1 MDYFDQIGVLGIAS
15 RLRRLLKRLLS
26 DGEKVYRSRKIDF
39 AISWFPVF
47 HILAYRSPLTL
58 TKIADALGMAHP
70 SVIEVTD
77 EMIKK
82 GFVGSR
88 KGREDRRRR
97 HLFLTKKGEKAV
109 ARLEPIWEAFR
120 QAADEAC
127 RESGNDF
134 WESIRK
140 MEQALDKR
148 SMYERI
154 TSRLNKKDQ

>member
-1 MDYFDQIGVLGIAS
+1 
-15 RLRRLLKRLLS
+15 LLKRFLS

-47 HILAYRSPLTL
+47 HILAHRSPLTL
-58 TKIADALGMAHP
+58 TEIANALGMAHP
-70 SVIEVTD
+70 SIIEVTD

-82 GFVGSR
+82 GFVESQR
-88 KGREDRRRR
+88 SQEDRRRR
-97 HLFLTKKGEKAV
+97 HLLLTKKGEKTV
-109 ARLEPIWEAFR
+109 ARLEPIWEAFK

-127 RESGNDF
+127 RESANDF

-140 MEQALDKR
+140 MEQALDRR

-154 TSRLNKKDQ
+154 TSRLNKKNL

>member
-1 MDYFDQIGVLGIAS
+1 
-15 RLRRLLKRLLS
+15 
-26 DGEKVYRSRKIDF
+26 
-39 AISWFPVF
+39 
-47 HILAYRSPLTL
+47 LTE
-58 TKIADALGMAHP
+58 IADALGMAHP
-70 SVIEVTD
+70 SVIELTD
-77 EMIKK
+77 EMIKS
-82 GFVGSR
+82 GFVGSK

-97 HLFLTKKGEKAV
+97 YLSLTEKGKKAV

-127 RESGNDF
+127 GESGNDF

-154 TSRLNKKDQ
+154 VSRLNKKDQ